1 MDDKITRG
9 KLHDLIQD
17 DRNLNKGTE
26 RGQQLI
32 EKSLREFGAGRSILL
47 DKNNRIIAGNKTHKN
62 AELAGLDDVIIV
74 ETDGT
79 KLVAVKRTDVDLDT
93 KKGREMALADNAT
106 TKADLSWDTEE
117 LNAVAEDFGIDTD
130 EWDVELDE
138 MPADLTEATE
148 DDFDEEQDEIKPVAQ
163 RGDVFVLGEHRLMC
177 GDSTSED
184 DFAKLMNGERAD
196 IAFTSPPYNMAVTQ
210 MSDKCPNRAMHNGQ
224 AYNSYDD
231 NKSDADYTK
240 LLEGAL
246 KNCLDHAD
254 DVMFNIGI
262 LKASKI
268 GIISMMSDFRDKFCD
283 IIVWNKSRSMPL
295 GLPSHAGC
303 VSHRCELI
311 FCFNQDGSRA
321 FSHPQWSHGAQ
332 INRIDTE
339 NASSN
344 EFAKVHAATFPVA
357 LPAKVIESYTEKS
370 VLDVFGGTGTTMIAA
385 EQLGRKCYMMEL
397 DEHYC
402 DVIIARWEKLTGRK
416 VVKVDG
422 NNTTQPTWHKN
433 GGRKE

>member
-1 MDDKITRG
+1 MSKDKQTKDPAEQG
-9 KLHDLIQD
+9 KEIKTAADLIQD
-17 DRNLNKGTE
+17 EHNYRKHSDTNKA
-26 RGQQLI
+26 RI
-32 EKSLREFGAGRSILL
+32 RKSIDEAGLGRSVVIDADGVLV
-47 DKNNRIIAGNKTHKN
+47 AGN
-62 AELAGLDDVIIV
+62 GVQSVIDKDTPVRVV

-79 KLVAVKRTDVDLDT
+79 ELVVVKRTDLHTGDPRRKTL
-93 KKGREMALADNAT
+93 ALADNAT
-106 TKADLSWDTEE
+106 SDD
-117 LNAVAEDFGIDTD
+117 V
-130 EWDVELDE
+130 EWDMEAIEADGWEQDELEDWGVVEVKDE
-138 MPADLTEATE
+138 GETEAKAKE
-148 DDFDEEQDEIKPVAQ
+148 DDFDPDAKVETVCK
-163 RGDVFVLGEHRLMC
+163 RGDIWQLGNHRLMC
-177 GDSTSED
+177 GDSTD
-184 DFAKLMNGERAD
+184 AGDVALLMDGERAD

-210 MSDKCPNRAMHNGQ
+210 LSDKCPNRAMHNGQ

-283 IIVWNKSRSMPL
+283 IIVWNKSQSMPL

-303 VSHRCELI
+303 VNHRCELI

-339 NASSN
+339 NASNN

-370 VLDVFGGTGTTMIAA
+370 VLDVFGGTGTTMIAS
-385 EQLGRKCYMMEL
+385 EQLGRRCYMMEL

-402 DVIIARWEKLTGRK
+402 DVIIARWEKLTGNK
-416 VVKVDG
+416 AEKL
-422 NNTTQPTWHKN
+422 K
-433 GGRKE
+433 